1 MKCQLKIELK
11 KWEKDYLQKKRRLE
25 NEYPYRENKLNNR
38 HPLNELNKRYFE
50 KKRKIIEK
58 YDIQNK

>member
-1 MKCQLKIELK
+1 MKEQLENELK
-11 KWEKDYLQKKRRLE
+11 KWKKDYLKEKSRLE
-25 NEYPYRENKLNNR
+25 NEYPYRDNQLNNR

-58 YDIQNK
+58 YKALEK

>member
-1 MKCQLKIELK
+1 MKEQLENELK
-11 KWEKDYLQKKRRLE
+11 KWKEDYLKEKRQLE
-25 NEYPYRENKLNNR
+25 KEHPYRDNQLNNR

-58 YDIQNK
+58 YKALEK

>member
-1 MKCQLKIELK
+1 MKSQLKIELK
-11 KWEKDYLQKKRRLE
+11 KWEKDYLKEKMRLE
-25 NEYPYRENKLNNR
+25 NEYPYREDQLNNR

-58 YDIQNK
+58 YNIQNK